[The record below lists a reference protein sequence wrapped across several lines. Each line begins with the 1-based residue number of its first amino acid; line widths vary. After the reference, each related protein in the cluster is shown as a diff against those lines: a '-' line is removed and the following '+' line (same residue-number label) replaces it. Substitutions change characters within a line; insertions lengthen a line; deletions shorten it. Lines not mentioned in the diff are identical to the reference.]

1 MKLYN
6 SYIISIA
13 LALLLTTVMLIATG
27 QNALDIYYTI
37 YIVEALVI
45 TELFAFFNARARR
58 GLTLVSSVLFAGFLV
73 VLSLQVIKVLI

>member
-1 MKLYN
+1 VRLYN